1 MVINRR
7 LFKLCATTV
16 LCFCIAMVVRAQENF
31 ESVWKQAEPGYVF
44 AFPRDHGSHP
54 DYRVEWWYY
63 TGNLSSSDGSE
74 YGYQLTFFRVGID
87 PAPTNPSSWAVRDLF
102 MAHLAVTDVDDGR
115 HIMAERLNRSG
126 VGWSG
131 ASTETLKVWNE
142 DWSAS
147 LVEGVHVLEAQDGA
161 NDIGVSLRLVPTLPI
176 VFHGEN
182 GYSRKGSD
190 PGNASEYYSV
200 THLETSGRLIVD
212 GTVHEVT
219 GLSWMDHEFG
229 TSFLEASQQG
239 WDWFSLQ
246 FTDGSALMVYVLRQI
261 DDTVDLRSGGTF
273 IDAEG
278 SVTILQKDDYHL
290 EPTRHWGSSLS
301 GADYPVEWHIDIPR
315 LEVNL
320 DVQALVDSQEMSTG
334 QSTGV
339 TYWEGAVGVR
349 GTVAEESVQGRGY
362 LEMTGY
368 TGPPMS
374 DALGAKV
381 R

>member
-1 MVINRR
+1 MVISRG
-7 LFKLCATTV
+7 LFKVFTTIFLCVCIV
-16 LCFCIAMVVRAQENF
+16 LVVRAQEN
-31 ESVWKQAEPGYVF
+31 SDSAWKQAEPGYVF
-44 AFPRDHGSHP
+44 GFPRDHGSHP
-54 DYRVEWWYY
+54 EYRVEWWYY

-102 MAHLAVTDVDDGR
+102 MAHLAVTDVDDER

-131 ASTETLKVWNE
+131 ASTETLDVWNE

-147 LVEGVHVLEAQDGA
+147 LVEGVHILEAQDEVKDFG
-161 NDIGVSLRLVPTLPI
+161 ISLKLVSRQPI
-176 VFHGEN
+176 VFHGQN
-182 GYSRKGSD
+182 GYSQKGSD

-200 THLETSGRLIVD
+200 THLETSGNLIVD
-212 GTVHEVT
+212 GMVHEVT

-229 TSFLEASQQG
+229 TSFLEVNQQG

-261 DDTVDLRSGGTF
+261 DGTVDMHSGGTF
-273 IDAEG
+273 IDADG
-278 SVTILQKDDYHL
+278 SVTVLQKDDYYL
-290 EPTRHWGSSLS
+290 EPTRRWFSSLS
-301 GADYPVEWHIDIPR
+301 GADYPVEWNIDIPE
-315 LEVNL
+315 LEVSL
-320 DVQALVDSQEMSTG
+320 KVQALVDSQEMTTG

-339 TYWEGAVGVR
+339 TYWEGAVGAR
-349 GTVAEESVQGRGY
+349 GTVAEELIQGRGY

-374 DALGAKV
+374 EALGGKV